1 MGNETEVGL
10 LKEAKLLMK
19 VRNYQMDKLV
29 KNEATVDIMTSKP
42 DSDQTILMRI
52 VNKSKLVSNVVGVEK
67 VRETN
72 EILEEQDI
80 DKIIMFGSKFTSA
93 ARKELR
99 REDIE
104 FFSKEEKILSTLTPQ
119 ELYSTILDYVTKL
132 CQIKCGRVPESESEC
147 EGFSKDLVKCSYC
160 SGNGKLGGSY
170 RKYNCPICGGVGS
183 KANHYSCRV
192 RLISDNADFHY
203 KNSWITLL
211 QNDLR
216 SLLEILLSTNPD
228 SASFT
233 HERLSN

>member
-1 MGNETEVGL
+1 MSDKTEAGL
-10 LKEAKLLMK
+10 LKEAKLLTK
-19 VRNYQMDKLV
+19 VRNYHIDKLV
-29 KNEATVDIMTSKP
+29 ENEATVDITASKP
-42 DSDQTILMRI
+42 DSDETILMRI
-52 VNKSKLVSNVVGVEK
+52 VTKSKLVSNVVGVEK

-72 EILEEQDI
+72 QILEERDV
-80 DKIIMFGSKFTSA
+80 DKIIIFGSTFTSA

-99 REDIE
+99 KEDIE

-147 EGFSKDLVKCSYC
+147 EGFSKGPVKCSYC
-160 SGNGKLGGSY
+160 GGNGKLGGSY
-170 RKYNCPICGGVGS
+170 RKYKCPICGGIGS
-183 KANHYSCRV
+183 KENHYSCRV

-216 SLLEILLSTNPD
+216 SLLEILLSTNPECGV
-228 SASFT
+228 S
-233 HERLSN
+233 E